1 MSYHDKIGNNLT
13 KQANKERSI
22 ANAKKVTP
30 VAKSKAKKVTP
41 VAVKSNIKT
50 K

>member
-1 MSYHDKIGNNLT
+1 MGYFDKVGQNLT
-13 KQANKERSI
+13 KQAEKERSI

-30 VAKSKAKKVTP
+30 AAKSKAKKVTP
-41 VAVKSNIKT
+41 AAVKSNIKT